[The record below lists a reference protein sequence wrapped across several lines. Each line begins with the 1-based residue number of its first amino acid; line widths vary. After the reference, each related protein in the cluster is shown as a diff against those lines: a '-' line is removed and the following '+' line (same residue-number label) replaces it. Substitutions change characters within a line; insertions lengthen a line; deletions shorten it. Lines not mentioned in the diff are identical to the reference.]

1 MARLF
6 PRLSRDSKMTCPM
19 SHPPSPE
26 TLWFVI
32 KNGAGPQAQLQKD
45 KSNAFS
51 LRMKLVHG
59 SSFRMIAQ
67 LRFSGRT
74 GGARLD
80 ARVRRVGVCRACRA
94 NGPGRAG
101 AGQGGPG
108 GPGRARLGAIIRIV
122 QYFWF
127 FGPIAQN
134 TTRVQII
141 GQIGLQRGKH
151 QNICIFGKRSIL
163 SNNFGSE
170 KQQ

>member
-1 MARLF
+1 
-6 PRLSRDSKMTCPM
+6 MTCPT
-19 SHPPSPE
+19 SHHPSPE

-32 KNGAGPQAQLQKD
+32 NNEAGPQAKLQKG

-51 LRMKLVHG
+51 LRMELGHT

-80 ARVRRVGVCRACRA
+80 ARVRRVGVCRTCWA

-101 AGQGGPG
+101 TGQDKPG
-108 GPGRARLGAIIRIV
+108 EPGRARLGAIIRIV

-141 GQIGLQRGKH
+141 GQIGLQRGKP
-151 QNICIFGKRSIL
+151 QIIGIFGKRLIL
-163 SNNFGSE
+163 SNNYWSE
-170 KQQ
+170 KYQ